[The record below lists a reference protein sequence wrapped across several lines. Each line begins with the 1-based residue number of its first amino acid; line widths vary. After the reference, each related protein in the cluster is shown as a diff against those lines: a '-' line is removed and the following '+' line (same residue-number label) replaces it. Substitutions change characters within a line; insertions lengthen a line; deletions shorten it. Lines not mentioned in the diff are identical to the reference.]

1 MISLLRVSE
10 DGHGLVL
17 SYPWWIA
24 VAFAL
29 LALALAAYAVV
40 RRRRMPRAW
49 PATIAVV
56 VAAWTGIYV
65 ATFRTTVDDAGG
77 SAYAFL
83 RYDQAVRWK
92 DAVDI
97 YLEQRGSGQDWQIVV
112 IGRDRRSHN
121 FDVAELSAD
130 DRDRVMAYMVDRMP
144 ASAFDRPP
152 ELLRRRAASGPRTM
166 GLFPDQQI

>member
-1 MISLLRVSE
+1 MISLLQVSE

-17 SYPWWIA
+17 SYPSWIA
-24 VAFAL
+24 VGFTL
-29 LALALAAYAVV
+29 VALALATYAVV

-49 PATIAVV
+49 PVTIAVV
-56 VAAWTGIYV
+56 VAAWAGIYV
-65 ATFRTTVDDAGG
+65 ATFRTTVDDGGG

-83 RYDQAVRWK
+83 RYDHSVRWK

-97 YLEQRGSGQDWQIVV
+97 YLEQRGGGHDWQIVV
-112 IGRDRRSHN
+112 VDRHRRSYN
-121 FDVAELSAD
+121 FDVAELSVE

-144 ASAFDRPP
+144 ATAFARPP
-152 ELLRRRAASGPRTM
+152 ELLRRRAATGPRTV